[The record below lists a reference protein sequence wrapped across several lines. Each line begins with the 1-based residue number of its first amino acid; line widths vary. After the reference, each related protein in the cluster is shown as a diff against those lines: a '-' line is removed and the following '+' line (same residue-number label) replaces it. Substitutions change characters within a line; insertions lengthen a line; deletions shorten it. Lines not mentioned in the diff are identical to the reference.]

1 MSILMRT
8 SRSRRS
14 RRRKQHIRTAIIIGG
29 LTMLMLAYALLRPV
43 PPMTATAE
51 TAAYFE
57 TDTVQSVDTEGAL
70 TPGQQ
75 ATDAA
80 LYAAER

>member
-1 MSILMRT
+1 MSILLRT

-14 RRRKQHIRTAIIIGG
+14 RRRKQHIRTAMIVGG
-29 LTMLMLAYALLRPV
+29 LAAMLLAYALLRPA
-43 PPMTATAE
+43 PPATAAGA

-57 TDTVQSVDTEGAL
+57 ADTVQSVDTEGAL